1 MEHGRRK
8 GRILPLQQF
17 RFCHVYCLSRV
28 RRFVSSFP
36 QSTTF
41 FAVSLLSTSC
51 HVQKRRISAR
61 ETEPAR
67 KTPLL
72 PQLFFKPF
80 PSRKRT
86 GEKEGKNPPPPPT
99 RFKESP
105 EASARE
111 RQFSHTVQ
119 IFYCLSSLLLR
130 WQLSRTQDESP
141 FLGCRIFPIKIRLPR
156 KGRGVGPLTKVSYN
170 YRMERSGK

>member
-1 MEHGRRK
+1 MAARRK
-8 GRILPLQQF
+8 GRNLPIQQF

-28 RRFVSSFP
+28 RRFVCSFP

-41 FAVSLLSTSC
+41 FADSLLSTSC
-51 HVQKRRISAR
+51 HVQKPRISAR
-61 ETEPAR
+61 ETEPAPPKNSSSPPTLFQAFSFEEKNWRERR
-67 KTPLL
+67 K
-72 PQLFFKPF
+72 K
-80 PSRKRT
+80 
-86 GEKEGKNPPPPPT
+86 PPPPPP

-105 EASARE
+105 EAPARE

-130 WQLSRTQDESP
+130 WQLSRTQEESP

-156 KGRGVGPLTKVSYN
+156 KGPGGSSNQSFLQH
-170 YRMERSGK
+170 